1 MLDLGSDFGARAERR
16 LRGDLV
22 AWLATVRP
30 DGVPVPVP
38 VWFLWDGS
46 TVVLY
51 SQPRRGK
58 IRNLEHSP
66 RASLHLNSD
75 ERGDDVVV
83 LVGDARADSSLPPAH
98 EIPAYLEKYR
108 EEIARLGADPAS
120 FAADYSVGIRFTPE
134 RISGF

>member
-1 MLDLGSDFGARAERR
+1 MLDLGSEFGARADRR
-16 LRGDLV
+16 LREELV
-22 AWLATVRP
+22 AWLTTVRP
-30 DGVPVPVP
+30 DGAPVPVP
-38 VWFLWDGS
+38 VWFLWDGT

-58 IRNLEHSP
+58 LRNLEHSP
-66 RASLHLNSD
+66 RAALHLTSD

-83 LVGDARADSSLPPAH
+83 LVGDARVDASLPPAD
-98 EIPAYLEKYR
+98 EIAAYIEKYR

-120 FAADYSVGIRFTPE
+120 FAADFSVGIRFTPE